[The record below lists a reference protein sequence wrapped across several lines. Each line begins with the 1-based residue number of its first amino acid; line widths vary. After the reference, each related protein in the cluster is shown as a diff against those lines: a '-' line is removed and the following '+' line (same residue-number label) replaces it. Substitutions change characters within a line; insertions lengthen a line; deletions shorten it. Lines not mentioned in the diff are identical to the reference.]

1 MNQYSI
7 TCYLPQYAF
16 LILRLHFKAA
26 TIIKNT
32 EHHISKQQQIL
43 WICWHFATKWSAVL
57 LPIVN
62 AESHCTWHSNRS
74 QWGKW
79 ICCVLLLG
87 KCRLNFMPLHQKRC
101 ARIDAEASTDNLLAE
116 QRAINKRKFHILLL
130 CFVYFLFI
138 RLLCAVGALSFRFS
152 IVLITMRSACVY
164 ADTMCMRIILCDLEK
179 PLKCI

>member
-1 MNQYSI
+1 
-7 TCYLPQYAF
+7 
-16 LILRLHFKAA
+16 
-26 TIIKNT
+26 
-32 EHHISKQQQIL
+32 
-43 WICWHFATKWSAVL
+43 
-57 LPIVN
+57 
-62 AESHCTWHSNRS
+62 
-74 QWGKW
+74 
-79 ICCVLLLG
+79 
-87 KCRLNFMPLHQKRC
+87 MPLHQKRC